1 MNSLPGRNINYIP
14 AILYKINMPADLGN
28 GIGDLELGWIQ
39 LNG

>member
-1 MNSLPGRNINYIP
+1 MNSLPGWNINYIP

-28 GIGDLELGWIQ
+28 GDWGLGWIQ